1 MKRWNR
7 LFAFLLA
14 AVCLFSLLAASASAA
29 GGKTGRINFSD
40 PSVIVGNTVTV
51 TMTVTGNDAK
61 LGAVTT
67 TLSYDAGLLEFV
79 SSSSGSVSGGDG
91 VIRVFWY
98 DTTGAGASSVSFSMV
113 FKAKAVGTA
122 TITHAGTPEVATV
135 DLDVISLT
143 SSGSSKV
150 TINAQPTASS
160 NAQLGSLQI
169 SPGTLSP
176 AFSAG
181 TLEYTNSVPAGTTRL
196 VVSAAAQDSKAT
208 VSVSGTSLT
217 AGTNT
222 TTITV
227 TAEDGTTRKYIIR
240 TTVPALPNEP
250 GPSAG
255 PELPPITV
263 TVDGAE
269 RMIGES
275 LEGVTLPEGYEEGTL
290 QFQDRD
296 IPVAVGTAKPLTLVW
311 LTDADGENG
320 AFYLYLDDAFYPLVE
335 VRGPGE
341 AYTILPPDDDMALP
355 DGWAESAVLIDG
367 QVTAAWRS
375 EADPE
380 SGFVLLYVMNGAGKK
395 GLYRYDTVEGT
406 LQRYV
411 PETGETA
418 PVPSKDPEENV
429 GDEDLAAQ
437 NARLENDLTTTQ
449 KELDRTKQFALLF
462 LAALA
467 VAVLALLILI
477 VVMIAGGARRRRRAR
492 AEERER
498 ASAKSIPAE
507 PKRTRQPVTAAAP
520 SAPPSVPPAPSA
532 DAAADVE
539 IDLGDLELELMDL
552 DDYDDYKL

>member
-1 MKRWNR
+1 MKRQNR
-7 LFAFLLA
+7 FFAFLLA
-14 AVCLFSLLAASASAA
+14 AVCLFALLAVPASAA
-29 GGKTGRINFSD
+29 GSRTGRINFND

-51 TMTVTGNDAK
+51 TMTVTGNDVK

-98 DTTGAGASSVSFSMV
+98 DTTGTGESSVSFSMV

-143 SSGSSKV
+143 SSGNSKV

-160 NAQLGSLQI
+160 NAQLASLQI

-222 TTITV
+222 TTVTV

-240 TTVPALPNEP
+240 TTVPALPSEP
-250 GPSAG
+250 DPSTA

-263 TVDGAE
+263 TVDGVE
-269 RMIGES
+269 RVLGES
-275 LEGVTLPEGYEEGTL
+275 LEGVTLPEGYEEGTIP
-290 QFQDRD
+290 FQDRD
-296 IPVAVGTAKPLTLVW
+296 IPVAVGTEKPLTLVW

-320 AFYLYLDDAFYPLVE
+320 AFYLYLNDDFYPLME
-335 VRGPGE
+335 VRGPAD
-341 AYTILPPDDDMALP
+341 AYTILPPGEDMTLP
-355 DGWAESAVLIDG
+355 DGWFESAILIDG
-367 QVTAAWRS
+367 QPAVAWRS
-375 EADPE
+375 EADSE
-380 SGFVLLYVMNGAGKK
+380 RDFVLLYAMNGVGEK

-411 PETGETA
+411 PGTEEVA
-418 PVPSKDPEENV
+418 PVPSGDPVEN
-429 GDEDLAAQ
+429 DAAEALATQ
-437 NARLENDLTTTQ
+437 NAQLKNDLTAAQ

-467 VAVLALLILI
+467 VAVLVLLILLI
-477 VVMIAGGARRRRRAR
+477 VMIAGGVRRRRRAR
-492 AEERER
+492 EETADREPVKPVR
-498 ASAKSIPAE
+498 SEPVAAGIPSSEA
-507 PKRTRQPVTAAAP
+507 
-520 SAPPSVPPAPSA
+520 SAPPASPVST
-532 DAAADVE
+532 DTAADVE